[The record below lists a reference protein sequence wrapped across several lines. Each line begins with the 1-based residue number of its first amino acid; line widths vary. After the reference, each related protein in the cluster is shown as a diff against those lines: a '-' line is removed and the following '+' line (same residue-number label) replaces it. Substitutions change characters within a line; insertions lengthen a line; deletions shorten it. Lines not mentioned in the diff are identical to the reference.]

1 MRQPKGGQCKTRASA
16 AAAATVAAVIR
27 ISPPV
32 Q

>member
-1 MRQPKGGQCKTRASA
+1 MRQPKAGQRRYFASA